1 MVSFYIKDKTTER
14 TSIRCSVQPKG
25 LKRFHF
31 TVPNITIPTKEWDEG
46 RMKTGK
52 GKLENSRVQN
62 DLNKLKETIENFYAD
77 NYRYHRRYPTQAE
90 LKEFLRSN
98 KSPADYFL
106 LNKRVKLLDYI
117 KEITDRRVNGREL
130 YRGQKFSPQTFSCY
144 YSLMLALEDFQKF
157 KKRKNLY
164 LDDMTTI
171 KMIDDFENFL
181 TNEKKMAKNTIHS
194 RLKTLKSFLQLAV
207 NQDLIPY
214 NPFKKHKKVLSSEDS
229 DVVVFTIEE
238 LEELEKLDLSL
249 NKFWDRVRDQ
259 YILYVWSGVRKGDFK
274 NLLAVVNPT
283 TTSFKFRSN
292 KTGEECQ
299 IPAFDAIKRICAKY
313 NYQFPKLVHET
324 IVLREIKKICKL
336 IPSMNITVEKKYTK
350 QGVIVREYK
359 KKYEMI
365 HIHTARRTLATLL
378 ADRGVPYHQI
388 MKITGHKKLT
398 TLQKYIKSDADID
411 EMLGAGNG
419 I

>member
-1 MVSFYIKDKTTER
+1 
-14 TSIRCSVQPKG
+14 
-25 LKRFHF
+25 
-31 TVPNITIPTKEWDEG
+31 
-46 RMKTGK
+46 
-52 GKLENSRVQN
+52 
-62 DLNKLKETIENFYAD
+62 
-77 NYRYHRRYPTQAE
+77 
-90 LKEFLRSN
+90 
-98 KSPADYFL
+98 
-106 LNKRVKLLDYI
+106 
-117 KEITDRRVNGREL
+117 
-130 YRGQKFSPQTFSCY
+130 
-144 YSLMLALEDFQKF
+144 
-157 KKRKNLY
+157 
-164 LDDMTTI
+164 MTTI

-181 TNEKKMAKNTIHS
+181 TNEKEMAKNTIHS